1 MDLREQIGQ
10 RLVIGFPG
18 TELDPEFKRLV
29 KEYKIGNIILFQRN
43 LKSMEQVKALCAD
56 IQELVRRETG
66 HDAFITIDQE
76 GGKVT
81 RLPGDGCN
89 VPGAMAT
96 AATGEVENAEILAHI
111 TAKELKA
118 VGVNFNLAPCMDIN
132 NNPENPVIGVRS
144 YGDTAETVAAY
155 GTAAFRG
162 YRKGGVLSCA
172 KHFPGHGD
180 TAVDSHVGLPV
191 IDKTME
197 ELEALELKPFRA
209 AMEAGIPAVMGSHIL
224 FPKLEPD
231 NVPCT
236 MSRRIVTGVLKD
248 RLGFPGLVVSDC
260 MEMDAIKKYY
270 GTVKGVVS
278 AMAAGVDMVL
288 VCHTAALQEESA
300 RAVLQAVEEGRLS
313 GEEMRISA
321 EKVVRL
327 KEEYAKSADAEAP
340 CRCTE
345 EDRALEREIRR
356 KSIVVMAGD
365 GLRSGEPEREKPG
378 KGAAAQGGGS
388 QGSVGPERQNSG
400 ECPAAMGPV
409 VLGTAPFFT
418 GSGSYRA
425 TLAFNDEELSETFAA
440 HMAAR
445 LGGTHFDVGADPK
458 EEEIGEAVE
467 RARGASGIVVSLF
480 AAREQAGQYRLVEA
494 LSGLGVPVIA
504 VALYSPYDL
513 KDLPEG
519 VTGIAAWD
527 NTPMTLQALE
537 ELFRGEWQP
546 TGRMPVKL

>member
-18 TELDPEFKRLV
+18 EEMSPEFQRLV
-29 KEYKIGNIILFQRN
+29 KEYKIGNVILFQRN
-43 LKSMEQVKALCAD
+43 LKSMEQVKALCGD

-96 AATGEVENAEILAHI
+96 AATGKVENAEILAHI

-118 VGVNFNLAPCMDIN
+118 VGVNFNLAPVMDIN
-132 NNPENPVIGVRS
+132 NNPQNPVIGVRS
-144 YGDTAETVAAY
+144 YGDTADAVAAY
-155 GTAAFRG
+155 GVAAFRG
-162 YRKGGVLSCA
+162 FRKGGVLSCA

-191 IDKTME
+191 IDKTLE
-197 ELEALELKPFRA
+197 ELEAMELKPFRA
-209 AMEAGIPAVMGSHIL
+209 AVEAGIPAVMGSHIL

-231 NVPCT
+231 SLPCT
-236 MSRRIVTGVLKD
+236 MSRRIVTGILKD
-248 RLGFPGLVVSDC
+248 RIGFQGLVVSDC
-260 MEMDAIKKYY
+260 MEMDAIQKYY
-270 GTVKGVVS
+270 GTVKGVVA

-300 RAVLQAVEEGRLS
+300 RAVFQAVEDGTLS
-313 GEEMRISA
+313 GEEMRRSA
-321 EKVVRL
+321 EKVIRL
-327 KEEYAKSADAEAP
+327 KEEYAKGADAVAA

-356 KSIVVMAGD
+356 KSIVVTGGCA
-365 GLRSGEPEREKPG
+365 PG
-378 KGAAAQGGGS
+378 KTTDAQSCGSAAESVAAEGNGAAGTVAAEAPGKISLGS
-388 QGSVGPERQNSG
+388 
-400 ECPAAMGPV
+400 
-409 VLGTAPFFT
+409 APFFT
-418 GSGSYRA
+418 GSGSYRV
-425 TLAFNDEELSETFAA
+425 TLAFNDEETSETFAA

-445 LGGTHFDVGADPK
+445 LGGTYFDVAADP
-458 EEEIGEAVE
+458 EEGEIAEAVE
-467 RARGASGIVVSLF
+467 RAKGADSIVVSLF
-480 AAREQAGQYRLVEA
+480 GARAQAGQQRLLRELA
-494 LSGLGVPVIA
+494 ALGVPVIA

-513 KDLPEG
+513 KDLPAG

-537 ELFRGEWQP
+537 ELLKGEWQA
-546 TGRMPVKL
+546 TGQMPVKL

>member
-29 KEYKIGNIILFQRN
+29 KEYKIGNVILFQRN

-209 AMEAGIPAVMGSHIL
+209 AMEAGIQAVMGSHIL

-236 MSRRIVTGVLKD
+236 MSRRIVTEVLKG
-248 RLGFPGLVVSDC
+248 RLGFAGLVVSDC

-327 KEEYAKSADAEAP
+327 KEEYAKGAETEAP

-365 GLRSGEPEREKPG
+365 GLRSVGLEREKPG
-378 KGAAAQGGGS
+378 KGAAAQGGDS
-388 QGSVGPERQNSG
+388 QGSVGPERQSSG

-409 VLGTAPFFT
+409 VLGAAPFFT

-445 LGGTHFDVGADPK
+445 LGGTHFDVGSDPK

-513 KDLPEG
+513 KGLPAG

>member
-18 TELDPEFKRLV
+18 TELDPEFVRLV
-29 KEYKIGNIILFQRN
+29 REYKIGNVILFQRN

-118 VGVNFNLAPCMDIN
+118 VGVNFNLAPCMDVN

-162 YRKGGVLSCA
+162 FRKGGVLSCA

-313 GEEMRISA
+313 GEEMRRSA

-327 KEEYAKSADAEAP
+327 KEEYAKGAEAEAP

-356 KSIVVMAGD
+356 KSIVVMGEKEISLGD
-365 GLRSGEPEREKPG
+365 
-378 KGAAAQGGGS
+378 
-388 QGSVGPERQNSG
+388 
-400 ECPAAMGPV
+400 
-409 VLGTAPFFT
+409 TPFFT

-445 LGGTHFDVGADPK
+445 LGGTHFDVGSDPK
-458 EEEIGEAVE
+458 EEEIGEAAE
-467 RARGASGIVVSLF
+467 RARGASSIVVSLF

-494 LSGLGVPVIA
+494 LSGLGVPVVA

-527 NTPMTLQALE
+527 NTPQTLQALE

>member
-18 TELDPEFKRLV
+18 ERMSPEFQRLV
-29 KEYKIGNIILFQRN
+29 KEYKVGNVILFQRN
-43 LKSMEQVKALCAD
+43 LKSMEQVKELCSS

-96 AATGEVENAEILAHI
+96 AATGEVENAEILSHI
-111 TAKELKA
+111 TARELKA
-118 VGVNFNLAPCMDIN
+118 VGVNFNLAPSMDIN

-144 YGDTAETVAAY
+144 YGDTAETVAAF

-162 YRKGGVLSCA
+162 FCKGGVLSCA

-191 IDKTME
+191 IDKTLE
-197 ELEALELKPFRA
+197 ELEAMELKPFRA
-209 AMEAGIPAVMGSHIL
+209 AVEAGIPAVMGSHIL

-231 NVPCT
+231 SVPCT
-236 MSRRIVTGVLKD
+236 MSRRIITGILKD
-248 RLGFPGLVVSDC
+248 RIGFRGLVVSDC
-260 MEMDAIKKYY
+260 MEMDAIQKYY
-270 GTVKGVVS
+270 GTVKGVVA

-300 RAVLQAVEEGRLS
+300 KAVYQAVEDGRIS
-313 GEEMRISA
+313 REEMRESA
-321 EKVVRL
+321 GKIIRL
-327 KEEYAKSADAEAP
+327 KEEYARKAEEAP
-340 CRCTE
+340 VGRCTE
-345 EDRALEREIRR
+345 ADRALEREIRR
-356 KSIVVMAGD
+356 KSIVVMGLGAEGRISLGD
-365 GLRSGEPEREKPG
+365 
-378 KGAAAQGGGS
+378 
-388 QGSVGPERQNSG
+388 
-400 ECPAAMGPV
+400 
-409 VLGTAPFFT
+409 APFFT

-425 TLAFNDEELSETFAA
+425 TLAFNDEETSETFAA

-445 LGGTHFDVGADPK
+445 LRGTCFDVSADP
-458 EEEIGEAVE
+458 EEAQIAEAVE
-467 RARGASGIVVSLF
+467 RARGASSIVVSLF
-480 AAREQAGQYRLVEA
+480 AARAQEGQQRLVRELTA
-494 LSGLGVPVIA
+494 LGVPVIA

-513 KDLPEG
+513 KDLPAG

-537 ELFRGEWQP
+537 ELFRGGWQP
-546 TGRMPVKL
+546 TGRMPIKL

>member
-1 MDLREQIGQ
+1 M
-10 RLVIGFPG
+10 
-18 TELDPEFKRLV
+18 DPEFKRLV

-513 KDLPEG
+513 KGLPAG

>member
-1 MDLREQIGQ
+1 
-10 RLVIGFPG
+10 
-18 TELDPEFKRLV
+18 
-29 KEYKIGNIILFQRN
+29 
-43 LKSMEQVKALCAD
+43 
-56 IQELVRRETG
+56 
-66 HDAFITIDQE
+66 
-76 GGKVT
+76 
-81 RLPGDGCN
+81 
-89 VPGAMAT
+89 
-96 AATGEVENAEILAHI
+96 
-111 TAKELKA
+111 
-118 VGVNFNLAPCMDIN
+118 
-132 NNPENPVIGVRS
+132 
-144 YGDTAETVAAY
+144 
-155 GTAAFRG
+155 
-162 YRKGGVLSCA
+162 
-172 KHFPGHGD
+172 
-180 TAVDSHVGLPV
+180 
-191 IDKTME
+191 
-197 ELEALELKPFRA
+197 
-209 AMEAGIPAVMGSHIL
+209 
-224 FPKLEPD
+224 
-231 NVPCT
+231 
-236 MSRRIVTGVLKD
+236 
-248 RLGFPGLVVSDC
+248 

-313 GEEMRISA
+313 GEEMRRSA
-321 EKVVRL
+321 EKVIRL
-327 KEEYAKSADAEAP
+327 KEEYAKGAETEAP

-388 QGSVGPERQNSG
+388 QGSVGP
-400 ECPAAMGPV
+400 V
-409 VLGTAPFFT
+409 VLGAAPFFT

-445 LGGTHFDVGADPK
+445 LGGTHFDVGSDPK
-458 EEEIGEAVE
+458 EEEIREAVE

-513 KDLPEG
+513 KGLPAG

>member
-10 RLVIGFPG
+10 RLVIGFLG

-29 KEYKIGNIILFQRN
+29 REYKIGNVILFQRN

-96 AATGEVENAEILAHI
+96 AATGDVENAEILAHI

-118 VGVNFNLAPCMDIN
+118 VGVNFNLAPCMDVN

-162 YRKGGVLSCA
+162 FRKGGVLSCA

-236 MSRRIVTGVLKD
+236 MSRRIITGVLKD

-300 RAVLQAVEEGRLS
+300 RAVLQAVEEGKLS
-313 GEEMRISA
+313 GEEMRRSA

-388 QGSVGPERQNSG
+388 QGSVGP
-400 ECPAAMGPV
+400 V
-409 VLGTAPFFT
+409 VLGAAPFLT

-445 LGGTHFDVGADPK
+445 LGGTHFDVGSDPK
-458 EEEIGEAVE
+458 EEEIREAVE

-513 KDLPEG
+513 KGLPAG

>member
-236 MSRRIVTGVLKD
+236 MSRRIVTEVLKG

-327 KEEYAKSADAEAP
+327 KEEYAKGAETEAP

-365 GLRSGEPEREKPG
+365 GLRSVGLEREKPG
-378 KGAAAQGGGS
+378 KGAVAQGGDS
-388 QGSVGPERQNSG
+388 QGSVDPERQSSG

-409 VLGTAPFFT
+409 VLGAAPFFT

-445 LGGTHFDVGADPK
+445 LGGTHFDVGSDPK

-467 RARGASGIVVSLF
+467 RAGGASGIVVSLF

-513 KDLPEG
+513 KGLPAG

-527 NTPMTLQALE
+527 NTPMTLQTLE